1 MLSCVLF
8 CDSTDYS
15 QPGFS
20 VHGIFQARVL
30 EWVAIS
36 SFRETSWDWT
46 CISCFCIGRQILY
59 FFATWEAQIIYMEV
73 LTQCLTYYRHF
84 TTVSCHCHPH
94 NQISKE
100 AEKWTNG
107 GAWIM
112 ETVSA
117 KQAGVRSVMMEV
129 RMVTPGSEWADS
141 RDGRPGNR
149 SLSFAVCRDGDRLQG
164 WANRDCRCAR
174 GAIWGMRSRLAWG
187 LWDQREQCF
196 ATKLVFLAYSDV
208 HLSPWFS
215 KWGTRELWG
224 SCGHPSFGSYLK
236 SLVSGHWSCCSIVIP
251 PRQHL
256 FFKRLRCLGKKTC
269 T

>member
-1 MLSCVLF
+1 M
-8 CDSTDYS
+8 DYS

-59 FFATWEAQIIYMEV
+59 LFATWEAQIIYMEV

-94 NQISKE
+94 SQISKE

-129 RMVTPGSEWADS
+129 RMVTPREWVS
-141 RDGRPGNR
+141 RQPWWETWKQKP
-149 SLSFAVCRDGDRLQG
+149 LICCLQG
-164 WANRDCRCAR
+164 WGPFAGLSQQRLQVCE
-174 GAIWGMRSRLAWG
+174 GSHSRN
-187 LWDQREQCF
+187 E
-196 ATKLVFLAYSDV
+196 K
-208 HLSPWFS
+208 
-215 KWGTRELWG
+215 
-224 SCGHPSFGSYLK
+224 
-236 SLVSGHWSCCSIVIP
+236 
-251 PRQHL
+251 
-256 FFKRLRCLGKKTC
+256 
-269 T
+269 